1 MNEKNNNI
9 KFCPAGSSIQN
20 DSLKIFNRKNSK
32 EKNNLLINN
41 NNIQYQKKS
50 FELFSNNINNY
61 SETKTIYEFFI
72 LSLIKNVNIS
82 KEASISLV
90 YNFNKNNFIKLF
102 SNNKSKENN
111 SLLKWIKDIRNNF
124 NKIQSILDNYY
135 NDNEVKNLFFKIISI
150 GLYSNNIEIIAITN
164 SIIDFSI
171 KRYKTDLDWFIA
183 EGYLIYINNINCFSL
198 KRFPLVK
205 TLIEIIKGNESI
217 FFQIVKRDIINI
229 NLKEQITSF
238 IDNIF
243 CLNDESK
250 ESKLFK
256 INLFYV
262 LQEIYFDFNIP
273 LKQKDIPLIL
283 NLITSGWM
291 HNPYIFSN
299 NEDNLIN
306 INIDDDESKLKKTLL
321 IIYQENTFSQYGIN
335 CICSINNLFLL
346 LNNFGKMKN
355 EDGPLIYKA
364 LVFQFI
370 NEFNNKYKKEL
381 FLNNFINFFFV
392 NLKFPIDLFLSP
404 YLDAISQNQV
414 ITLDDLNFFSIIIS
428 HPRFSCENAYEIIIL
443 LLDFSFND
451 ILYTKCII
459 MIINLIFSL
468 KLFWKNKSVYEKTE
482 NKLTSYIIEVLKI
495 YHEQINKKRNNNGNY
510 CYFLLEIVY
519 CILIKKFGNVNNN
532 VVKCLIDEIEEYR
545 KINSKNPKELLKL
558 LWEYDIYD
566 DVILT
571 LEEKYFNNNNYNI
584 ANNKN
589 NNNKN
594 NAINSIGKED
604 LKTNNCIIFQKV
616 KKINVFNRDKNKDRN
631 NIKIIIKPNK
641 SPQNSSKETKQK
653 VLNDLKR
660 INEIKKNQILL
671 EKQKNEKENL
681 LKKKELETKQRLMK
695 IFIKRGLILG
705 VSKNKNQR
713 PYSYDMEKRGG
724 FLLEEGEGEL
734 MYPYENLFHKRKNVK
749 MKLDNLLIYNKYK
762 FIVDYFEEET
772 REIKGIEALNLKYK
786 NKIKLLYNKLVDNH
800 DTISKSSLL
809 KYLREKNISN
819 KEFTLDELSLC
830 VKNAFPDKNLMCF
843 NENEFKKLLIIISY
857 YFMTKYNKMF
867 TLCESYYNFLKIILD
882 NLKDNE
888 NWKNNK
894 YLKIKHFLKSKL
906 DINSGHINSLLPP
919 GFKVVPKTNI
929 YFYKQFPK
937 KLKGLFSESVIISY
951 SILDDIILKALK
963 CKHGILENYVKI
975 EKKYDIGIES
985 DNVKPW
991 SQDLMIAYSSLPKD
1005 DGDIGVEVADI
1016 LEEGL
1021 KGLSLGHHLE
1031 NVEKIHN
1038 YSKNCEKDKI
1048 KKIKLKKSKLYIN
1061 NNKKDISEIK
1071 NIKEIKGV
1079 KEMKKE
1085 FKINIEKKRKNEETK
1100 NNIREDNKRKKSTK
1114 SSKSNKSSQ
1123 SNKNKSKIYKTNINE
1138 LKLKDNNNQKEK
1150 NKRKQ
1155 PEERISNN
1163 IRVIKEKNKIKMF
1176 LLEQN
1181 KKIKE
1186 ELEKIKYERKKRM
1199 KLLKKRNH
1207 SENSIMPKINL
1218 NYFIENKE
1226 YIELDKRLLLNVQN
1240 IAENNSKINYYL
1252 NRYDNHLKLI
1262 FEFYHK
1268 VGLNTIAS
1276 INSTDSN
1283 WLYFN
1288 EYKEF
1293 LINFGILNVFISKQQ
1308 MNFIFKRLSRQNN
1321 TYLKDKNTSTEN
1333 KGVDY
1338 NNFHIKPYLTFNDFR
1353 MSLLLVLILSNME
1366 SDNIQIMKTDY
1377 QKLNERL
1384 VQLFFEYLEFVI
1396 PYFRRDIEDMINQRR
1411 KMNNKNYKDWKIKKK
1426 NDLLNMFNEL
1436 YLDINDYSILL
1447 KKIKSKSDILPS
1459 FGETKLT
1466 KVLSEKKIINK
1477 SNSKN
1482 SFVKNNKDKNNKNIL
1497 KLKYSKT
1504 FNEKRKNKKQND
1516 KNEKPSIK
1524 DKKNLRDIKK
1534 RNNLENNEEL
1544 KSIDFSLSYTIST
1557 NRDKE
1562 INSIETNI
1570 YTDANIINKSELI
1583 KEK

>member
-1 MNEKNNNI
+1 MNEKNNEI
-9 KFCPAGSSIQN
+9 KFCPSGSSIQN
-20 DSLKIFNRKNSK
+20 DSLKIFSRKNSK
-32 EKNNLLINN
+32 DKNNLLFNNN
-41 NNIQYQKKS
+41 NNIQYQRKP

-61 SETKTIYEFFI
+61 SETKTVYEFFI

-102 SNNKSKENN
+102 FNNKNKENN
-111 SLLKWIKDIRNNF
+111 SLMKWIRDIKNNF
-124 NKIQSILDNYY
+124 NKIQSILDNFN
-135 NDNEVKNLFFKIISI
+135 NDNEVKNIYFKIISI
-150 GLYSNNIEIIAITN
+150 GLYSNNIESITIAN
-164 SIIDFSI
+164 SIIEFST
-171 KRYKTDLDWFIA
+171 KRYKNDLDWFIT
-183 EGYLIYINNINCFSL
+183 EGYLIYINNINCFPII
-198 KRFPLVK
+198 RVTLVK
-205 TLIEIIKGNESI
+205 TLIEIIKGKESI
-217 FFQIVKRDIINI
+217 FFQLIQRDLFST

-243 CLNDESK
+243 SLNDENNTF
-250 ESKLFK
+250 KLLKLNF
-256 INLFYV
+256 FYV
-262 LQEIYFDFNIP
+262 LQEIYFDYNIP

-283 NLITSGWM
+283 NLITSGWIK
-291 HNPYIFSN
+291 NPNIFCSN
-299 NEDNLIN
+299 GENLVNNNIN
-306 INIDDDESKLKKTLL
+306 INATDEESKLKKTLL

-335 CICSINNLFLL
+335 CISSIINLFLL
-346 LNNFGKMKN
+346 LNNFGKVKN

-370 NEFNNKYKKEL
+370 NQFNNINKKEL
-381 FLNNFINFFFV
+381 FLDNFVNFFFV

-404 YLDAISQNQV
+404 YLDTINQNQV

-428 HPRFSCENAYEIIIL
+428 HPRFTCENAFEIINL

-468 KLFWKNKSVYEKTE
+468 NLFSKSKIVFEKTE
-482 NKLTSYIIEVLKI
+482 SKLTSYIIDVLKI
-495 YHEQINKKRNNNGNY
+495 FNEENNKKCDDNNGKY

-519 CILIKKFGNVNNN
+519 SILIKKFGNVNNN
-532 VVKCLIDEIEEYR
+532 IVECLIDAIEEYR
-545 KINSKNPKELLKL
+545 KLNNKNPKELLKL

-566 DVILT
+566 DVILS
-571 LEEKYFNNNNYNI
+571 LEEKYFNNKYNI
-584 ANNKN
+584 SNKN
-589 NNNKN
+589 HV
-594 NAINSIGKED
+594 NSTLEKDD
-604 LKTNNCIIFQKV
+604 LKTKNCIMFQKV
-616 KKINVFNRDKNKDRN
+616 KKINVYKNKDRN

-641 SPQNSSKETKQK
+641 SPYNSNKETKQK

-660 INEIKKNQILL
+660 INENKKNQIQL

-681 LKKKELETKQRLMK
+681 LKKKELQTKQRLMK

-705 VSKNKNQR
+705 VSKNKNLR

-724 FLLEEGEGEL
+724 FLLEEGEGEM

-749 MKLDNLLIYNKYK
+749 MKFETLLIYNKYK
-762 FIVDYFEEET
+762 FIVNYFEEET
-772 REIKGIEALNLKYK
+772 REIKGVEALNSKYK
-786 NKIKLLYNKLVDNH
+786 NKIKLLFNKLVDNH

-809 KYLREKNISN
+809 KYFREKNISN

-857 YFMTKYNKMF
+857 YYMTKYNKMF
-867 TLCESYYNFLKIILD
+867 TLCESYYNFLKIILE
-882 NLKDNE
+882 NLKDNDI
-888 NWKNNK
+888 WKNNK
-894 YLKIKHFLKSKL
+894 YSKIKKFLKSKL
-906 DINSGHINSLLPP
+906 DINNGHIDSLLPP

-929 YFYKQFPK
+929 YFYKKFPK
-937 KLKGLFSESVIISY
+937 KLIGLFNESVIICY

-963 CKHGILENYVKI
+963 CKHGILENYVKV

-991 SQDLMIAYSSLPKD
+991 SQELMIAYSSLPKAN
-1005 DGDIGVEVADI
+1005 GAIGVEVADI
-1016 LEEGL
+1016 LEERL

-1031 NVEKIHN
+1031 NVEKLCN
-1038 YSKNCEKDKI
+1038 NSKNCEKDKS
-1048 KKIKLKKSKLYIN
+1048 KKIKLKKSILNIN
-1061 NNKKDISEIK
+1061 NNKKEISEIH
-1071 NIKEIKGV
+1071 NNKEIKGV
-1079 KEMKKE
+1079 KEMKKV
-1085 FKINIEKKRKNEETK
+1085 FKINIEHKRKKEETK
-1100 NNIREDNKRKKSTK
+1100 NNIREDNKKKISIK
-1114 SSKSNKSSQ
+1114 IS
-1123 SNKNKSKIYKTNINE
+1123 KNKSKKYKTNIEE
-1138 LKLKDNNNQKEK
+1138 LKLKDDNNQKEK
-1150 NKRKQ
+1150 NKRKKQ
-1155 PEERISNN
+1155 DDKVSNN
-1163 IRVIKEKNKIKMF
+1163 IMVIKEKNKIKMF

-1186 ELEKIKYERKKRM
+1186 ELEKIKYKRKKKL

-1207 SENSIMPKINL
+1207 SENSMMPKINL

-1226 YIELDKRLLLNVQN
+1226 YIELDKRLFSNVQS
-1240 IAENNSKINYYL
+1240 IVENNSKINYYL

-1268 VGLNTIAS
+1268 VGLNSIAS
-1276 INSTDSN
+1276 INSNDSN
-1283 WLYFN
+1283 WLCFN

-1308 MNFIFKRLSRQNN
+1308 MNFIFKRLTRQNN
-1321 TYLKDKNTSTEN
+1321 AYLNGKNKSFEN
-1333 KGVDY
+1333 KDIDY
-1338 NNFHIKPYLTFNDFR
+1338 NIHHQKPYLTFNDFR

-1366 SDNIQIMKTDY
+1366 GDNIQIMKTDY
-1377 QKLNERL
+1377 LKLNERL
-1384 VQLFFEYLEFVI
+1384 VQMFFEYLEFVI

-1411 KMNNKNYKDWKIKKK
+1411 KMNNKNFKDWKIKKK
-1426 NDLLNMFNEL
+1426 KDLLNIFNDL
-1436 YLDINDYSILL
+1436 YLDKDDYSILL

-1459 FGETKLT
+1459 FGETKIT
-1466 KVLSEKKIINK
+1466 KVLSEKKIIKK
-1477 SNSKN
+1477 SKSKN
-1482 SFVKNNKDKNNKNIL
+1482 SFIKSSKDKDNKNIL

-1504 FNEKRKNKKQND
+1504 YDEKRKNKKQND
-1516 KNEKPSIK
+1516 KSEKSINK
-1524 DKKNLRDIKK
+1524 DKKNLREIKK
-1534 RNNLENNEEL
+1534 RNNLENNEDL

-1562 INSIETNI
+1562 INSIETNL
-1570 YTDANIINKSELI
+1570 YTDANIINRSELI

>member
-1 MNEKNNNI
+1 MNEKNNEV
-9 KFCPAGSSIQN
+9 KFCPAGSLIQN
-20 DSLKIFNRKNSK
+20 DSLKLFSRKNSK
-32 EKNNLLINN
+32 DNNNILTNN
-41 NNIQYQKKS
+41 NNIQYQKKP
-50 FELFSNNINNY
+50 FELFSNNISNY

-82 KEASISLV
+82 KETSISLV
-90 YNFNKNNFIKLF
+90 HNFNKNNFTKLFF
-102 SNNKSKENN
+102 SNNAKENN
-111 SLLKWIKDIRNNF
+111 SLLKWIRDIRNNF
-124 NKIQSILDNYY
+124 NKIQNILDNYN
-135 NDNEVKNLFFKIISI
+135 NDNEVKNIFFKIISI
-150 GLYSNNIEIIAITN
+150 GLYSNNIEIITIAN
-164 SIIDFSI
+164 SMIEFSI
-171 KRYKTDLDWFIA
+171 KRYKTDLDWFII
-183 EGYLIYINNINCFSL
+183 EGYLIYISNINYFPI

-205 TLIEIIKGNESI
+205 TLIEIIKGNENI
-217 FFQIVKRDIINI
+217 FFQILKRDLISI

-243 CLNDESK
+243 CLHDGSNDF
-250 ESKLFK
+250 KLFK

-262 LQEIYFDFNIP
+262 LQEIYFDYNIS

-283 NLITSGWM
+283 NLITSGWV
-291 HNPYIFSN
+291 HNPNIFN
-299 NEDNLIN
+299 CNEDNFIN
-306 INIDDDESKLKKTLL
+306 TNLNDDESKLKKTLL

-335 CICSINNLFLL
+335 CISSIINLFLL
-346 LNNFGKMKN
+346 LNNFGKVKN

-370 NEFNNKYKKEL
+370 NQFNNKYKKEI

-404 YLDAISQNQV
+404 YLDAINQNQV

-468 KLFWKNKSVYEKTE
+468 NLFWKNKTIYEKIQ
-482 NKLTSYIIEVLKI
+482 NKLTSYIIDVLKI
-495 YHEQINKKRNNNGNY
+495 YHEQINKKNGNNNENY

-532 VVKCLIDEIEEYR
+532 VVECLIDEIEEYR
-545 KINSKNPKELLKL
+545 KINNKNPKELLKL
-558 LWEYDIYD
+558 LWEFDIYD
-566 DVILT
+566 DVILS
-571 LEEKYFNNNNYNI
+571 LEEKYFKNNYSK
-584 ANNKN
+584 NNKN
-589 NNNKN
+589 NVNN
-594 NAINSIGKED
+594 SFEKED
-604 LKTNNCIIFQKV
+604 LKKNNCIIFQKV

-631 NIKIIIKPNK
+631 NIKIIIKPSK
-641 SPQNSSKETKQK
+641 SPQNSNKEAKQK

-660 INEIKKNQILL
+660 INENKKNQILL

-681 LKKKELETKQRLMK
+681 LKKKEIETKQRLMR

-705 VSKNKNQR
+705 VSKNKNLR

-724 FLLEEGEGEL
+724 FLLEEGEGEM

-749 MKLDNLLIYNKYK
+749 MKLESLLIYNKYK
-762 FIVDYFEEET
+762 FIVDFFEEET

-786 NKIKLLYNKLVDNH
+786 NKIKLLFNKLVDNH

-809 KYLREKNISN
+809 KYFREKNISN

-857 YFMTKYNKMF
+857 YFMTKYNKMNS
-867 TLCESYYNFLKIILD
+867 LCESYYNFLEIILE
-882 NLKDNE
+882 NLKDND

-894 YLKIKHFLKSKL
+894 YLKIKRFLKSKL
-906 DINSGHINSLLPP
+906 DINNGHINSLLPP

-929 YFYKQFPK
+929 FFFKQFPK
-937 KLKGLFSESVIISY
+937 KLKGLFNESIIISY

-975 EKKYDIGIES
+975 EKKYDIVIES
-985 DNVKPW
+985 DSVKPW
-991 SQDLMIAYSSLPKD
+991 SQDLMIAYSSLPKN
-1005 DGDIGVEVADI
+1005 IGTIGLEVADI

-1021 KGLSLGHHLE
+1021 KGITLGHHLE
-1031 NVEKIHN
+1031 NVEKMHN
-1038 YSKNCEKDKI
+1038 KNKNCEKDKN
-1048 KKIKLKKSKLYIN
+1048 KKIKVKKYKLYIN
-1061 NNKKDISEIK
+1061 TNKKDISEIK

-1079 KEMKKE
+1079 KEMKRE
-1085 FKINIEKKRKNEETK
+1085 FKINIEHKRKKEETK
-1100 NNIREDNKRKKSTK
+1100 NSIGEDNKRKMSI
-1114 SSKSNKSSQ
+1114 KSNKSNK
-1123 SNKNKSKIYKTNINE
+1123 SNKNKTKKYKTNINE
-1138 LKLKDNNNQKEK
+1138 LKLKDNNNQKEN
-1150 NKRKQ
+1150 NKRKKQ
-1155 PEERISNN
+1155 EDKISNN
-1163 IRVIKEKNKIKMF
+1163 IRVIKQKNKIKMF

-1181 KKIKE
+1181 RKIKE
-1186 ELEKIKYERKKRM
+1186 ELEKIKYERKKKM
-1199 KLLKKRNH
+1199 KLLKERNH

-1226 YIELDKRLLLNVQN
+1226 YIELDKKLLLNVQI

-1268 VGLNTIAS
+1268 VGLNTISS
-1276 INSTDSN
+1276 INSNDSN

-1321 TYLKDKNTSTEN
+1321 IYSKDKNKSIEN
-1333 KGVDY
+1333 KGIDYNNY
-1338 NNFHIKPYLTFNDFR
+1338 NNFHQKPYLTYNDFK
-1353 MSLLLVLILSNME
+1353 MSLLLLLILSNME

-1384 VQLFFEYLEFVI
+1384 VQMFFEYLEFVV

-1411 KMNNKNYKDWKIKKK
+1411 KMNNKDFKDWKNKKK
-1426 NDLLNMFNEL
+1426 NDLLNIFNDL
-1436 YLDINDYSILL
+1436 YLNKDDYCILL

-1459 FGETKLT
+1459 FGDTKIT
-1466 KVLSEKKIINK
+1466 KVLSEKKMINK
-1477 SNSKN
+1477 SKSKN
-1482 SFVKNNKDKNNKNIL
+1482 SLFKNNKDKNNKNIL

-1504 FNEKRKNKKQND
+1504 YNEKRKNKKQNE
-1516 KNEKPSIK
+1516 KNEKSSNK
-1524 DKKNLRDIKK
+1524 DKKNLREIKK
-1534 RNNLENNEEL
+1534 RNNLENNEDL

>member
-1 MNEKNNNI
+1 MNEKNNVI
-9 KFCPAGSSIQN
+9 KFCPAGSSMQN
-20 DSLKIFNRKNSK
+20 DSLKLFIRKNSK
-32 EKNNLLINN
+32 DKNNLLINN
-41 NNIQYQKKS
+41 NNIQYQKKT

-61 SETKTIYEFFI
+61 SQTKTIYEFLI
-72 LSLIKNVNIS
+72 LSLIKNLNIS
-82 KEASISLV
+82 KEESISLV
-90 YNFNKNNFIKLF
+90 YNFNKNNFIKIF
-102 SNNKSKENN
+102 FNNKVKENS
-111 SLLKWIKDIRNNF
+111 SLLKWIRDIQNNF
-124 NKIQSILDNYY
+124 NKIQNILDSYN

-150 GLYSNNIEIIAITN
+150 GLYSNNIEIITITN

-171 KRYKTDLDWFIA
+171 KRYKTDLDWFII
-183 EGYLIYINNINCFSL
+183 EGYLIYINNINFFPI

-205 TLIEIIKGNESI
+205 TLMEIIKGNESI
-217 FFQIVKRDIINI
+217 FFQILKRDIINN

-243 CLNDESK
+243 CLNDGSK
-250 ESKLFK
+250 DLKLFK

-262 LQEIYFDFNIP
+262 LQETYFDYDIP

-283 NLITSGWM
+283 NLITSGWL
-291 HNPYIFSN
+291 HNPNIFNS
-299 NEDNLIN
+299 NEDNIINAN
-306 INIDDDESKLKKTLL
+306 INDDESKLKKTIL

-335 CICSINNLFLL
+335 CISSIINLFLL
-346 LNNFGKMKN
+346 LNNFGKVKN

-370 NEFNNKYKKEL
+370 NQFNDKYKKEL

-404 YLDAISQNQV
+404 YLDAINQNQV

-428 HPRFSCENAYEIIIL
+428 HPRFTCENAYEIIIL

-468 KLFWKNKSVYEKTE
+468 NLFWKNKTIYEKTE
-482 NKLTSYIIEVLKI
+482 NKLTSYIIDVLKI
-495 YHEQINKKRNNNGNY
+495 YHEHINKKSNNNNGNY

-545 KINSKNPKELLKL
+545 KINNKNPKELLKL

-566 DVILT
+566 DVILS
-571 LEEKYFNNNNYNI
+571 LEEKYFKKNYI
-584 ANNKN
+584 NNKN
-589 NNNKN
+589 NI
-594 NAINSIGKED
+594 INSFEKED

-616 KKINVFNRDKNKDRN
+616 KKINVFNRDENKDRN
-631 NIKIIIKPNK
+631 NIKIFIKPNK
-641 SPQNSSKETKQK
+641 SQQNSNKETKQK

-660 INEIKKNQILL
+660 INENKKNQILL

-681 LKKKELETKQRLMK
+681 LKKKELETKQRLMR

-705 VSKNKNQR
+705 VSKNKKRR
-713 PYSYDMEKRGG
+713 PYSYDIEKREG
-724 FLLEEGEGEL
+724 FLLEEGEGEM

-749 MKLDNLLIYNKYK
+749 MKLESLLIYNKYK
-762 FIVDYFEEET
+762 FIVDFFEEET
-772 REIKGIEALNLKYK
+772 REIKGIEAINIKYK
-786 NKIKLLYNKLVDNH
+786 NKIKLLFNKLIDNH

-809 KYLREKNISN
+809 KYFREKNISN

-857 YFMTKYNKMF
+857 YFMNKYNKMY
-867 TLCESYYNFLKIILD
+867 TLCESYYNFLEIILKNLND
-882 NLKDNE
+882 ND

-894 YLKIKHFLKSKL
+894 YSKIKRFLKSKL
-906 DINSGHINSLLPP
+906 NTNNGHINSLLPP

-929 YFYKQFPK
+929 FFFKQFPNN
-937 KLKGLFSESVIISY
+937 LKGLFNEAVIISY

-963 CKHGILENYVKI
+963 CRHGILENYIKI

-985 DNVKPW
+985 DNVKSW
-991 SQDLMIAYSSLPKD
+991 SQDLMIAYSSLPKIN
-1005 DGDIGVEVADI
+1005 GAIGVEVADI

-1031 NVEKIHN
+1031 NIEKMHN
-1038 YSKNCEKDKI
+1038 KSKNCEKDKI
-1048 KKIKLKKSKLYIN
+1048 KKIKLKKSKLFIN
-1061 NNKKDISEIK
+1061 NNRKEISEIK

-1085 FKINIEKKRKNEETK
+1085 FKINIEYKRKKEETK
-1100 NNIREDNKRKKSTK
+1100 NNIREYNKKKVSIK
-1114 SSKSNKSSQ
+1114 SIKSNKSNK
-1123 SNKNKSKIYKTNINE
+1123 SNKNKYKKYKTNIEE
-1138 LKLKDNNNQKEK
+1138 LKLKDNNNQKEN
-1150 NKRKQ
+1150 NKRKK
-1155 PEERISNN
+1155 PDDKISNN

-1186 ELEKIKYERKKRM
+1186 ELEKIKYERKKKM
-1199 KLLKKRNH
+1199 KSLKKRNH
-1207 SENSIMPKINL
+1207 SEYSIMPKINL

-1226 YIELDKRLLLNVQN
+1226 YIELDKRLLFNVQS
-1240 IAENNSKINYYL
+1240 IIENNSKINYYL

-1268 VGLNTIAS
+1268 VGLNTISS
-1276 INSTDSN
+1276 INSNDSN

-1308 MNFIFKRLSRQNN
+1308 MNFIFKRLSRQNS
-1321 TYLKDKNTSTEN
+1321 TYLKDKNKSIEN
-1333 KGVDY
+1333 KGIDY
-1338 NNFHIKPYLTFNDFR
+1338 NNSHQKPYLTFNDFR
-1353 MSLLLVLILSNME
+1353 MSLLLLLILSNME

-1384 VQLFFEYLEFVI
+1384 VQLLFEYLEFVV

-1411 KMNNKNYKDWKIKKK
+1411 KMNNKNYKEWKIKKK
-1426 NDLLNMFNEL
+1426 NDLLNIFNDL
-1436 YLDINDYSILL
+1436 YLNEDDYYILL

-1459 FGETKLT
+1459 FGETKIT
-1466 KVLSEKKIINK
+1466 KVVSEKKIINK
-1477 SNSKN
+1477 SKSKN
-1482 SFVKNNKDKNNKNIL
+1482 SFVKNNKDKNNKNIF

-1504 FNEKRKNKKQND
+1504 YNEKRKNKKNND
-1516 KNEKPSIK
+1516 KNEKSSNK
-1524 DKKNLRDIKK
+1524 NKKNLREIKK
-1534 RNNLENNEEL
+1534 RNNFENNEDL